1 MSGRF
6 LAVECLA
13 DEPLVRERLQLRGN
27 AAWSP
32 SDGRWEVYQAQ
43 LQRVPPEPLSDPPN
57 RQLLRI
63 EGLVPLQSDWIPWRV
78 ISRASR
84 RR

>member
-13 DEPLVRERLQLRGN
+13 DEPLVRERPQLRGN

-43 LQRVPPEPLSDPPN
+43 LQRAEPLSDPPN

-63 EGLVPLQSDWIPWRV
+63 DGACSLAEQLDAVESHLKS
-78 ISRASR
+78 
-84 RR
+84 